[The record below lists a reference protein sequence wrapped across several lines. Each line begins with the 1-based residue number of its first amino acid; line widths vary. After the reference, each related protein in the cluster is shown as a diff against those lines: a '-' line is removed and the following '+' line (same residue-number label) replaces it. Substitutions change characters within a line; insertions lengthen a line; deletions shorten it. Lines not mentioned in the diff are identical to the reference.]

1 MSEGI
6 KAGLKPAPLITK
18 NAMIGKSPKDLPG
31 LKKLPGTNLVKISS
45 KPGEPAQL
53 KPPPGLKVQVAKTG
67 DVESKSQVST
77 KLTSIK
83 PDVVKKVGIDA
94 PKIGLANKD
103 GSPTKLGPPK
113 IVAKKIEQPKSTAPP
128 EKAIPTKSVN
138 NISTP
143 PKSEVKMGPTTKFQ
157 APVSGSSSPPEL
169 KTEQRLECQS
179 KEPSLQKISESKANL
194 TPSKEQ
200 NQKPNLAIN
209 KSQNPAPSNS
219 NVPASKETSQLK
231 SSINSAN
238 TNSGNIPTNNFQN
251 GMFPQLGVGFNGIPD
266 MFNRSGSPNFQGLD
280 PAMWQMVT
288 TIAAI
293 CSTACQNGGR
303 SSRHCCRKHHSRK
316 QKKEAELKD
325 TNSNSS
331 NKESSDLSEAQID
344 QTPKESSNDKNKKS
358 GERKSNQNDNTVSG
372 TKWHGIEKKI
382 ATIRGL
388 RDLEST
394 DSNLDDDDE
403 LAASNTLPQ
412 GIGHPRY
419 SDMVEFPSEISAF
432 NGNSRNRRYL
442 AKQGV
447 CNGAKFSKSP
457 FVGGLSAARRRPY
470 SSLTE
475 MAAYFSNI
483 EPQDQN
489 DVIVM
494 LLACRKLEKQI
505 EEQQTVMQL
514 LEHDLKEAQSL
525 LRFPPEWRS
534 LNNEEVLGHSPLPT
548 GQIPSTNDPPYVS
561 NHPNI
566 EPPWVNKRPKDGL
579 PSRAPTKL

>member
-1 MSEGI
+1 MSESI
-6 KAGLKPAPLITK
+6 KAGLKPAPLATK
-18 NAMIGKSPKDLPG
+18 SAIIGKSPKDLPV
-31 LKKLPGTNLVKISS
+31 LKKLSGVSPVKISS
-45 KPGEPAQL
+45 KPGELAQL
-53 KPPPGLKVQVAKTG
+53 KPPPALKNQIIKTG
-67 DVESKSQVST
+67 EVESKSLAST
-77 KLTSIK
+77 KLPISIK
-83 PDVVKKVGIDA
+83 PDTVKKVGIDA
-94 PKIGLANKD
+94 PKIGLLNKD
-103 GSPTKLGPPK
+103 NSSTKQGPPK
-113 IVAKKIEQPKSTAPP
+113 TLINKIDQPKSVALP
-128 EKAIPTKSVN
+128 EKANPSKSVN
-138 NISTP
+138 MVSTP
-143 PKSEVKMGPTTKFQ
+143 PKSEIKATPTVKFQ
-157 APVSGSSSPPEL
+157 TPVSNSSSPPEL
-169 KTEQRLECQS
+169 KMEQKLEYQS
-179 KEPSLQKISESKANL
+179 KGPSLPKYSESKTNL
-194 TPSKEQ
+194 IPSKEQ
-200 NQKPNLAIN
+200 NQNPDLVSN
-209 KSQNPAPSNS
+209 KLPNPALSNS
-219 NVPASKETSQLK
+219 NLCASKESSYSK
-231 SSINSAN
+231 STINSPN
-238 TNSGNIPTNNFQN
+238 TNSGNIPNNFQN
-251 GMFPQLGVGFNGIPD
+251 GILPQMGAGINEIPNMFD
-266 MFNRSGSPNFQGLD
+266 RSGSPNFQGLD

-303 SSRHCCRKHHSRK
+303 SRHCCRKRHSRK
-316 QKKEAELKD
+316 HKKEAESKD
-325 TNSNSS
+325 ANSNSS
-331 NKESSDLSEAQID
+331 NKDLSDLNESQAD
-344 QTPKESSNDKNKKS
+344 QTPKESSNDRSKKL
-358 GERKSNQNDNTVSG
+358 GERKSSQNDNTVSG

-388 RDLEST
+388 RDLEDS
-394 DSNLDDDDE
+394 DSNFDDDE
-403 LAASNTLPQ
+403 LAASDTLAQ
-412 GIGHPRY
+412 GIGQPRY
-419 SDMVEFPSEISAF
+419 SDVVEFPSEISAF
-432 NGNSRNRRYL
+432 NGNSKNRRYL

-447 CNGAKFSKSP
+447 CTGPKFSKSP

-534 LNNEEVLGHSPLPT
+534 LNNDEVLGHSPLPA